1 VSAIEILAVIG
12 IIGYVIYC
20 QVQGQPLRGRR
31 TVLLPA
37 ILTVIGFVN
46 LRSGGAHLSG
56 ADITSLVVGAA
67 GSAVIGLAFGAVM
80 RLESRGGY
88 LWAQLPLR
96 GLWLW
101 AALVAWRVVV
111 ILLASGLHAN
121 VAASSATLLFTLGIN
136 RLAQAAVIVMRG
148 ARMGVPFA
156 PEKNGKVF
164 LSDSMSQRFS
174 LDGDHG
180 RSDFGGQRRGQD
192 DDNGQDG
199 YRRRDHRHDHDRRT
213 RRERRDRW

>member
-20 QVQGQPLRGRR
+20 QVQGQPLRSRR

-37 ILTVIGFVN
+37 VLTVIGFVN
-46 LRSGGAHLSG
+46 LRSGGAHLSA
-56 ADITSLVVGAA
+56 ADITSLVVGGA

-80 RLESRGGY
+80 RLEPRGGY

-101 AALVAWRVVV
+101 AALAGWRVVA

-121 VAASSATLLFTLGIN
+121 AAASSATLLFTLGVN
-136 RLAQAAVIVMRG
+136 RLAQAAVIVMR
-148 ARMGVPFA
+148 ATRMGVPFA
-156 PEKNGKVF
+156 PEKNGKDF

-174 LDGDHG
+174 LDGDDG
-180 RSDFGGQRRGQD
+180 RSDFDGQRRGR

-199 YRRRDHRHDHDRRT
+199 YHRRDHDRRT

>member
-101 AALVAWRVVV
+101 AALVAWRVAV

-136 RLAQAAVIVMRG
+136 RLAQAAVIVMRA

-164 LSDSMSQRFS
+164 LSDSTRQRFS
-174 LDGDHG
+174 LDGDGG
-180 RSDFGGQRRGQD
+180 RSAFDGQRRGQD
-192 DDNGQDG
+192 DDSGQDG
-199 YRRRDHRHDHDRRT
+199 YRRDHDRRT